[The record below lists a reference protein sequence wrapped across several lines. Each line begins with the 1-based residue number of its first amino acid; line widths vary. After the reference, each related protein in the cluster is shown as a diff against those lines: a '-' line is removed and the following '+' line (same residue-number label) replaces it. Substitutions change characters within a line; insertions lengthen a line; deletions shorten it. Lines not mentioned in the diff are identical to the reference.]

1 MPDDPPEPLLSHLEA
16 LRGALLRSIAGVA
29 LLVPAGCALAP
40 AAIRGL
46 ARLCLPPEA
55 GPLHYF
61 GPMEAFWTQLRL
73 GCAIAVALAFPWCA
87 WQLWRFL
94 LPALRPGE
102 RAAVRRAAAVSTL
115 LFALGAA
122 FCLLAILPLV
132 MRFGLG
138 FASAELR
145 PVIGLGSFAGLCGW
159 LLVAFGLMFQ
169 APVAAFLL
177 VRLGVVSAAALAR
190 ARPYVIVAILVAA
203 ALLTPPDV
211 VSQVLLAAPT
221 WLLFELGV
229 LLARRGE
236 GDAASRS

>member
-1 MPDDPPEPLLSHLEA
+1 MPDDASEPLVSHLEA
-16 LRGALLRSIAGVA
+16 LRGALLRSLAGVA
-29 LLVPAGCALAP
+29 LLVPAGCAVAP
-40 AAIRGL
+40 HAIRGL

-73 GCAIAVALAFPWCA
+73 GVALAFAFSFPWCA

-102 RAAVRRAAAVSTL
+102 RAAVRRAAAFSTL

-122 FCLLAILPLV
+122 FCLFAILPLV
-132 MRFGLG
+132 MRFGAG

-145 PVIGLGSFAGLCGW
+145 PVIGLGAFAGLCGW
-159 LLVAFGLMFQ
+159 LLVAFGVMFQ
-169 APVAAFLL
+169 APVAAFFL
-177 VRLGVVSAAALAR
+177 VRFGVVSAAALVR
-190 ARPYVIVAILVAA
+190 ARPYAVVAILAAA

-211 VSQVLLAAPT
+211 VSQVLLALPT
-221 WLLFELGV
+221 WLLFETGILF
-229 LLARRGE
+229 ARRGSSA
-236 GDAASRS
+236 DASAP